1 MGELLEELVR
11 RDFVGLEHRLAET
24 GLPEEAAAL
33 RKVAEGVSRD
43 MKAGKIPSLDPSLA
57 TLVKLNDEGL
67 LEPYVLLTRADAGI
81 ARDYA
86 TYRKGHR
93 DKLRSYMDEYV
104 VPKDQ

>member
-1 MGELLEELVR
+1 MRSGQKGLTGGILAQYAAGGVRTILVTCTDGAVGEI
-11 RDFVGLEHRLAET
+11 
-24 GLPEEAAAL
+24 
-33 RKVAEGVSRD
+33 S
-43 MKAGKIPSLDPSLA
+43 DPSLA